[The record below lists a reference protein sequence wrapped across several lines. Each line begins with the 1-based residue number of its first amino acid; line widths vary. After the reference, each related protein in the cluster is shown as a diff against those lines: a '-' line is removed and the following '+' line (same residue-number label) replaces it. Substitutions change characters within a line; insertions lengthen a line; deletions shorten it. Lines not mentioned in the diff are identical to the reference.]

1 MCSPANYPKMPT
13 VGSGTWSVARG
24 WPKKGGFMGWSI
36 GTVVRAD
43 LGVIDVCGHAGGV
56 GLVVCGL

>member
-1 MCSPANYPKMPT
+1 MPI